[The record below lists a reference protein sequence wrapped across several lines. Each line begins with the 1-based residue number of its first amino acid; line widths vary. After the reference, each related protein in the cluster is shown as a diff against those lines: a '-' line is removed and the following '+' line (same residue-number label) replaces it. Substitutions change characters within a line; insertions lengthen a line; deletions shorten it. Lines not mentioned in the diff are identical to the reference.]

1 MDLVKFP
8 RTRHVEGSRHQ
19 LDDLH
24 NDKPIAE
31 LIGKPLTVTE
41 KLDGANCGLSFGAD
55 GALLLQSRGHY
66 LAGGPRERHFDLLK
80 TWAYTHSDRLRAVLG
95 DRYVMY
101 GEWLYAKHTV
111 YYDRLSHYFLEFD
124 VLDRDVGRFLSTAA
138 RRHLLDGLPIVPAP
152 LVHTG
157 EIGSL
162 ADLQG
167 LIGTSSF
174 KSPIWWDALMENAAQ
189 SGNRADYVAKQT
201 EKSDLVEGL
210 YLKLE
215 VGDFV
220 EDRFKFVRG
229 DFLQAIEASEGHWQ
243 DRPILPN
250 RLADGVD
257 VFAERL
263 GLAGAYDA
271 NG

>member
-31 LIGKPLTVTE
+31 LIGKPLVVAE
-41 KLDGANCGLSFGAD
+41 KLDGANCGLSFAAD
-55 GALLLQSRGHY
+55 GSLLLQSRGQY
-66 LAGGPRERHFDLLK
+66 LSGGPRERHFDLLK

-95 DRYVMY
+95 SRYVLY

-111 YYDRLSHYFLEFD
+111 FYDRLPHYFLEFD
-124 VLDRDVGRFLSTAA
+124 VLDRDVGRFLSSAA
-138 RRHLLDGLPIVPAP
+138 RRRLLAGLPIVPAP
-152 LVHTG
+152 EIHNG

-162 ADLQG
+162 TDLES
-167 LIGTSSF
+167 LIGKSPF
-174 KSPIWWDALMENAAQ
+174 KSSTWWDSLMESAAQ
-189 SGNRADYVAKQT
+189 SGNRPDYVAKQT

-215 VGDFV
+215 EGDFV

-250 RLADGVD
+250 RLAEGVD
-257 VFAERL
+257 IFAEQL
-263 GLAGAYDA
+263 GQPGAYDA
-271 NG
+271 DR